1 MPRKPDPD
9 PPPLFD
15 TFGELLKYLRRRAR
29 LTQRELGI
37 AVGYSEAHISRIE
50 KNLRVVDSATIA
62 ALFLPALELSSD
74 SELARRLL
82 NLAPRARGQES
93 KGVELTADPPGI
105 PSNLPL
111 QLTSF
116 VGRES
121 EGREIAERLRG
132 PARVRLLTLSGAGG
146 IGKTRLAIQ
155 AGFQL
160 LEHYPAGIWFLD
172 FAPLRSPDLLA
183 RTVADCIGVTE
194 ARGRPVLAA
203 LLDHL
208 QGRSC
213 LLIFDNCEHL
223 VRASAELAER
233 ILRSCAGVQILAT
246 SREPLQIG
254 GETVLRVAPLSVPG
268 SDTLRSASIAQHA
281 SVELFVERAR
291 SAEPGF
297 GLDDANAPVIARIC
311 RRVDGLPLA
320 IELAAA
326 RTGMLTIEQ
335 LEQRL
340 LPHFNLLR
348 GGDSA
353 LPRQQTLRA
362 TIEWSYDLLAPPER
376 LLFRR
381 LSVFSGGWDLEACE
395 RVCGDAQGGVLDS
408 LTDLTNKSL
417 VILERRPGLPPRFR
431 LLETIYEFASEQL
444 TASGEQGELEAR
456 HFDYFAELAARART
470 FGPEKARWLDR
481 LESEIDNLRA
491 CFRRALG
498 TASATGE
505 PWPALVEKAVEMAVA
520 LVEFFYFRGHTAEV
534 LDWLR
539 KLLAFDAPP
548 SAGRAL
554 GFHRAG
560 FLTRAHG
567 DFDDA
572 LGLLRTAYEIAR
584 QVDDV
589 ETQARALMDTGT
601 ALRQLGRSEEVI
613 ASYSQSLALFERI
626 GDDRGVMEVHYLL
639 GETYQREETLERAQA
654 AWERG
659 LGLARKLGDDTF
671 ISWGLEGMAGVAF
684 LEGEHARAEDLQR
697 QSLELKWKMQD
708 KGGIAYSLEGLAQA
722 AAARTQP
729 ERAALLWGAGHEL
742 REFTH
747 LPRDPSLRHVYAS
760 LIPAVQDQLGE
771 QGFSAVFLRGRS
783 LPLARAVEIALRD

>member
-1 MPRKPDPD
+1 
-9 PPPLFD
+9 
-15 TFGELLKYLRRRAR
+15 
-29 LTQRELGI
+29 
-37 AVGYSEAHISRIE
+37 AHISRIE
-50 KNLRVVDSATIA
+50 KNLRAVDSATIA
-62 ALFLPALELSSD
+62 ALFLPALDLSSD
-74 SELARRLL
+74 SELARRLFE
-82 NLAPRARGQES
+82 LAARARGQEIT
-93 KGVELTADPPGI
+93 VAEPTADPPGI

-121 EGREIAERLRG
+121 EGHEIAERLRG

-146 IGKTRLAIQ
+146 IGKTRLAVQ

-183 RTVADCIGVTE
+183 QTVAAGLGVTE
-194 ARGRPVLAA
+194 AHGRSPLDA

-208 QGRSC
+208 QAKSC

-223 VRASAELAER
+223 LRASAELAER

-268 SDTLRSASIAQHA
+268 SDSLGSANIAHHA
-281 SVELFVERAR
+281 AAQLFVERAKT
-291 SAEPGF
+291 ADPGF
-297 GLDDANAPVIARIC
+297 VLNDGNAPLVARIC

-326 RTGMLTIEQ
+326 RTGMLSIEQ
-335 LEQRL
+335 LEERL
-340 LPHFNLLR
+340 LPHFNVLR
-348 GGDSA
+348 GGDST
-353 LPRQQTLRA
+353 LPRHQTLRA
-362 TIEWSYDLLAPPER
+362 TIEWSYDLLAPDER

-395 RVCGDAQGGVLDS
+395 RVCGDVQGGVLNS

-417 VILERRPGLPPRFR
+417 VLAERRPGLPPRFR
-431 LLETIYEFASEQL
+431 MLETIYEFACEQL
-444 TASGEQGELEAR
+444 TISGEQGEMEAR
-456 HFDYFAELAARART
+456 HFDYFAGLAASART

-481 LESEIDNLRA
+481 LEAENDNLRA
-491 CFRRALG
+491 CFHRALV
-498 TASATGE
+498 TTSATGA
-505 PWPALVEKAVEMAVA
+505 PSPALLEKAVGMAGT
-520 LVEFFYFRGHTAEV
+520 LVEYFYFRGHTAEL

-539 KLLAFDAPP
+539 KLLAFNAPP
-548 SAGRAL
+548 SANRAI

-560 FLTRAHG
+560 FLLRAHG
-567 DFDDA
+567 DFSGA
-572 LGLLRTAYEIAR
+572 LGLLRTGFEIAR
-584 QVDDV
+584 QVGDI

-601 ALRQLGRSEEVI
+601 ALRELGRSEEAI
-613 ASYSQSLALFERI
+613 ATYLQSLELFERI
-626 GDDRGVMEVHYLL
+626 QDDRGVMEVHYLL
-639 GETYQREETLERAQA
+639 GETYARAETLQRAEA

-659 LGLARKLGDDTF
+659 IGLAQKLGDETF

-684 LEGEHARAEDLQR
+684 LEGQFTRAQDLQR

-722 AAARTQP
+722 AAAQAQP
-729 ERAALLWGAGHEL
+729 ERAAVLWGAGHEL

-747 LPRDPSLRHVYAS
+747 LPRVPSLRHVYAS

-771 QGFSAVFLRGRS
+771 QGFSAAFQRGRS
-783 LPLARAVEIALRD
+783 LPLARAVEIALHD